1 MTGFLD
7 RSRITAVLGPT
18 NTGKTY
24 LAIER
29 MLGHRSGMIGFP
41 LRLLARENYD
51 RICRLK
57 GEGAVALVTGEEKIL
72 PPSPRYYVCTVE
84 SMPVDL
90 PVEFLAVDEIQL
102 AADRERGHVFTD
114 RLLRAR
120 GQAETMFLG
129 ANTIR
134 GLLKRLVPEADIIAR
149 PRFSKLTHAGA
160 RKLARLPPRS
170 AIVAFSARDVYSIA
184 ELLRS
189 QRGGVAVVLGALSP
203 RTRNAQVAMYQ
214 AGEVD
219 YLVATDAIGMGL
231 NMDIDHVV
239 FAARRKFDG
248 WRWRDLAV
256 AELAQIAGRAGRHM
270 SDGTFGTAADL
281 GVLDPETASA
291 IEEHRFPPIKRLFWR
306 NPDLD
311 FSSARAL
318 LSSLQEPPPAPEL
331 VRGGEA
337 EDQRALALLAA
348 QPDIASHI
356 KDRRALRLLWD
367 VCQIPNFRNEW
378 GEGHAQLLA
387 RIYRFLAAPGGRIP
401 ADYAARQLAR
411 LDRISGDIDM
421 LMSRISHVRTWTYVA
436 HRSDWL
442 DDAET
447 WQDRARSIEDRLS
460 DALHQK
466 LTQRFVD
473 TRTAALVQRMR
484 DGRDLIASVR
494 PGAAG
499 EGDEVL
505 VEGQY
510 VGDLAGFHFRPDPV
524 VVGTDMRAVM
534 TAARRALA
542 PEMRRRV
549 AQLAAADDASF
560 ALDDQGRIRWN
571 GGTVAGLRAGR
582 RAIAPA
588 VEPVLADLLDVAQ
601 RAAIRARVA
610 AWIKSHLAAEVAPL
624 FAIDAVVDGRP
635 GGPLP
640 LVGGP
645 GRGILYQLTEGLGL
659 VPRKMV
665 DQQLAALAPAERKV
679 LARLGVRLGM
689 ESVYLPAMLRP
700 RAMRIKAILWAAKAE
715 RTVPF
720 LPSPGRVSLVVDP
733 AVPSVFY
740 EAMGYRVLGPR
751 ALRVDMLERFARHA
765 RGLARAGPF
774 AVDGPMLSLAGCRAE
789 ETAAILSALGY
800 RRQGEG
806 KGEGAACLFRRPHP
820 KTTRPPERPR
830 VDSPFARLKKDWPT
844 PS

>member
-1 MTGFLD
+1 MTGFAD

-29 MLGHRSGMIGFP
+29 MLGHRTGMIGFP

-57 GEGAVALVTGEEKIL
+57 GEAAVALVTGEEKIL
-72 PPSPRYYVCTVE
+72 PKSPRYYVCTVE

-120 GQAETMFLG
+120 GRAETMFLG
-129 ANTIR
+129 ADTIR
-134 GLLKRLVPEADIIAR
+134 GLLKRLVPEAEIIAR
-149 PRFSKLTHAGA
+149 PRFSRLTHAGP
-160 RKLARLPPRS
+160 RKLSRLPPRS

-184 ELLRS
+184 ELVRG

-270 SDGTFGTAADL
+270 NDGTFGTAADL
-281 GVLDPETASA
+281 GALDPETASA

-318 LSSLQEPPPAPEL
+318 LSSLHQPPPAPDL

-348 QPDIASHI
+348 QPDIADRI
-356 KDRRALRLLWD
+356 KDRHALRLLWD
-367 VCQIPNFRNEW
+367 VCQIPNFRNDL

-387 RIYRFLAAPGGRIP
+387 RVYRFLAAPGGRIP
-401 ADYAARQLAR
+401 ADYAARQLSR
-411 LDRISGDIDM
+411 LDRSAGDIDM
-421 LMSRISHVRTWTYVA
+421 LMTRISHVRTWTYVA

-442 DDAET
+442 EDAEA

-494 PGAAG
+494 RGADG

-510 VGDLAGFHFRPDPV
+510 VGDLSGFHFRPDPV
-524 VVGTDMRAVM
+524 VVGTDLRAVM
-534 TAARRALA
+534 TAARRALT

-549 AQLAAADDASF
+549 ARLAAADDAAF
-560 ALDDQGRIRWN
+560 ALDDQGCIRWE
-571 GGTVAGLRAGR
+571 GLAAARLRAGP

-588 VEPVLADLLDVAQ
+588 VEPIAADLLDGAQ
-601 RAAIRARVA
+601 RAAIRTRVA
-610 AWIKSHLAAEVAPL
+610 AWIKAHLAAELAPL
-624 FAIDAVVDGRP
+624 FAIDAVVAGRAD
-635 GGPLP
+635 GPLP

-645 GRGILYQLTEGLGL
+645 GRGILYQLAEGLGL
-659 VPRKMV
+659 VPRRLV
-665 DQQLAALAPAERKV
+665 EPQFAALAPAERKA
-679 LARLGVRLGM
+679 LARLGVRLGL

-700 RAMRIKAILWAAKAE
+700 RAMRLKAILWAAKSE
-715 RTVPF
+715 RPVPF

-733 AVPSVFY
+733 AVPSDFF
-740 EAMGYRVLGPR
+740 EALGYRPLGPR
-751 ALRVDMLERFARHA
+751 ALRADMLERFTRHA
-765 RGLARAGPF
+765 RGLAKAGPF

-800 RRQGEG
+800 RRQGN
-806 KGEGAACLFRRPHP
+806 GAAGLFRRPKP
-820 KTTRPPERPR
+820 RTRRPPERLR
-830 VDSPFARLKKDWPT
+830 EDSPFARLKTDWPAR
-844 PS
+844 S